1 MAKNP
6 DHPKKPVKTPK
17 SKAHRPD
24 VQPIGPALAELL
36 NPAINRGDAGLGSGT
51 GLQPPPDNSWD
62 RRSGGEAAAHR
73 ARASTRGTSEDVAK
87 RDASVTP
94 TTPRGS
100 PPPNLPPQA
109 GEGSRRLAPNDER
122 DFPADS
128 PPASPLPLA
137 GQSLPPTG
145 SGGQG
150 GGASA
155 KQGFDEAPQANYGTA
170 ATIPALDPELAR
182 QLGFTTE
189 EEDAAALARPPR
201 NKMEALGVA
210 ATADALENLIRE
222 GRPEFKGEDGQV
234 KIWTPHR
241 PPRPEKSEG
250 GVRFVIKSEY
260 EPKGDQ
266 PTAIKELVE
275 GISRQDRTQVLL
287 GVTGSGKTYTM
298 AKVIEATQRPAII
311 LAPNKTLAAQLYGE
325 FKSFFPDNAVE
336 YFVSYYDYY
345 QPEAYVPRTDT
356 YIEKDSSINEQ
367 IDRMRHS
374 ATRALLERDDV
385 IIVASVS
392 CIYGIGSVE
401 TYTAMTFALK
411 KGERIDQRQLIAD
424 LVALQYKRTQADFTR
439 GTFRVRGDV
448 IDIFPAHYEDRA
460 WRVNLFGDVVE
471 NIEEFDPLTG
481 HKQDELE
488 FIKIYAN
495 SHYVTP
501 RPTLV
506 QAIKSIKSELKWRL
520 DQLNNQGRLLEAQR
534 LEQRTTF
541 DLEMMEATGSCA
553 GIENY
558 SRYLTGR
565 RPGEP
570 PPTLFEYVPDNA
582 LVFADESHVTVPQI
596 GGMFKGD
603 FRRKATLAEYG
614 FRLPSCMD
622 NRPLRF
628 EEWDMMRPQSVAVSA
643 TPSAWELNESG
654 GVFVEQVIRPTGL
667 IDPPVNIRPA
677 RTQVDDLVGE
687 VRATAQ
693 AGYRSLVTVLTK
705 RMAEDLTEYLHEQ
718 GIRVR
723 YMHSDID
730 TIERIE
736 IIRDLRLGAFD
747 ALVGIN
753 LLREG
758 LDIPECALVAILDAD
773 KEGFLRSETSLIQ
786 TIGRA
791 ARNVDGKVILYAD
804 QMTGSMER
812 AIAETDRRR
821 EKQVEYNTEHGIT
834 PESIKKSI
842 GDIMNSVYERDHVLV
857 EIGDGGKGN
866 SWSDDVISIGHNFEA
881 VLGDLETR
889 MREAAADLNFE
900 EAARLR
906 DEVKRLRATEL
917 AVVDD
922 PTAKQ
927 RTVQGKAGAYAGTKK
942 YGEAANVPRGSSKR
956 GGNNTPRANSS
967 SPLAGSE
974 ASEARSRG
982 RGGGTTG
989 TNSKVHKPHLDE
1001 MHGPESLPYR
1011 PGRAA
1016 PRKPSPD
1023 DIEPGSGSKIFQ
1035 PTSSREAVLG
1045 RSTGGAPGH
1054 RGGWK
1059 KR

>member
-1 MAKNP
+1 MRHALVPAYQDKRVNFIANFVHGGEENALFSPHSAPHIPLMAKNP
-6 DHPKKPVKTPK
+6 DSAKKPPKTPK

-36 NPAINRGDAGLGSGT
+36 NPAINRGDAGMGSGT
-51 GLQPPPDNSWD
+51 GLQPPPDNSKD
-62 RRSGGEAAAHR
+62 RRSGGEAAIHR
-73 ARASTRGTSEDVAK
+73 ARKSTPKDFVEGAPRP
-87 RDASVTP
+87 TP
-94 TTPRGS
+94 LQPA
-100 PPPNLPPQA
+100 PQ
-109 GEGSRRLAPNDER
+109 
-122 DFPADS
+122 PA
-128 PPASPLPLA
+128 
-137 GQSLPPTG
+137 
-145 SGGQG
+145 
-150 GGASA
+150 GASR
-155 KQGFDEAPQANYGTA
+155 GFDEAPQANYGTSA
-170 ATIPALDPELAR
+170 PIPTLDPELAK
-182 QLGFTTE
+182 QLGYDVDDDDSF
-189 EEDAAALARPPR
+189 RPAR
-201 NKMEALGVA
+201 NKMESLGVQ
-210 ATADALENLIRE
+210 ATADALENLIRD
-222 GRPEFKGEDGQV
+222 GRPEFRKNDGSLKV
-234 KIWTPHR
+234 WTPHR

-250 GVRFVIKSEY
+250 GVRFELKSAY

-275 GISRQDRTQVLL
+275 GIQRNDRTQVLL

-401 TYTAMTFALK
+401 TYTAMTFAMK
-411 KGERIDQRQLIAD
+411 RGERVDQRQLIAD
-424 LVALQYKRTQADFTR
+424 LVALQYKRTSADFTR

-460 WRVNLFGDVVE
+460 WRVNMFGDTIE
-471 NIEEFDPLTG
+471 SIEEFDPLTG

-501 RPTLV
+501 RPTLI
-506 QAIKSIKSELKWRL
+506 QAIKGIKSELKWRL
-520 DQLNNQGRLLEAQR
+520 DQLNAQGRLLEAQR

-565 RPGEP
+565 KPGEP

-582 LVFADESHVTVPQI
+582 LVFADESHVSVPQI
-596 GGMFKGD
+596 GAMFKGD

-628 EEWDMMRPQSVAVSA
+628 EEWDMMRPQSIAVSA
-643 TPSAWELNESG
+643 TPGAWELNESG

-693 AGYRSLVTVLTK
+693 AGYRSLITVLTK

-804 QMTGSMER
+804 QITGSMER

-821 EKQVEYNTEHGIT
+821 EKQVEYNTAHGIT
-834 PESIKKSI
+834 PESIKRDI
-842 GDIMNSVYERDHVLV
+842 GDILGSVYERDHVLV
-857 EIGDGGKGN
+857 EIGDGGMA
-866 SWSDDVISIGHNFEA
+866 DDAVAIGHNFEA
-881 VLGDLETR
+881 VLADLETR

-922 PTAKQ
+922 PTIKQ
-927 RTVQGKAGAYAGTKK
+927 RGVAAKAGAYAGKKK
-942 YGEAANVPRGSSKR
+942 YGDSANLPAQLDKAAAKMKS
-956 GGNNTPRANSS
+956 RA
-967 SPLAGSE
+967 
-974 ASEARSRG
+974 R
-982 RGGGTTG
+982 
-989 TNSKVHKPHLDE
+989 KPTLDE
-1001 MHGPESLPYR
+1001 MGPGME
-1011 PGRAA
+1011 
-1016 PRKPSPD
+1016 
-1023 DIEPGSGSKIFQ
+1023 SKIFQ
-1035 PTSSREAVLG
+1035 PTNSRQSGPEFSG
-1045 RSTGGAPGH
+1045 RSTGGAPGK

>member
-1 MAKNP
+1 MAKKP
-6 DHPKKPVKTPK
+6 DTPKKPGKSPR
-17 SKAHRPD
+17 SKAHRPE
-24 VQPIGPALAELL
+24 VLPIGPALAELL
-36 NPAINRGDAGLGSGT
+36 NPAINRGESGIGSST
-51 GLQPPPDNSWD
+51 GLQPPPDNSRD
-62 RRSGGEAAAHR
+62 RRAGGEAAAHR
-73 ARASTRGTSEDVAK
+73 ARASTPKEFPQDSSHPMPLRPNPQPAGARKSSED
-87 RDASVTP
+87 
-94 TTPRGS
+94 
-100 PPPNLPPQA
+100 
-109 GEGSRRLAPNDER
+109 
-122 DFPADS
+122 
-128 PPASPLPLA
+128 
-137 GQSLPPTG
+137 
-145 SGGQG
+145 GGF
-150 GGASA
+150 A
-155 KQGFDEAPQANYGTA
+155 EAPQANYGTA
-170 ATIPALDPELAR
+170 ATIPMLDPELAR
-182 QLGFTTE
+182 QLGLPTA
-189 EEDAAALARPPR
+189 EDDDEALARPPR
-201 NKMEALGVA
+201 SKMEALGVK
-210 ATADALENLIRE
+210 ATAEALENLIRD
-222 GRPEFKGEDGQV
+222 GRPEFRKDDGSLRV
-234 KIWTPHR
+234 WTPHR

-250 GVRFVIKSEY
+250 GVRFELKSDY
-260 EPKGDQ
+260 QPKGDQ
-266 PTAIKELVE
+266 PAAIAELVE
-275 GISRQDRTQVLL
+275 GIQRNDRTQVLL

-298 AKVIEATQRPAII
+298 AQVIDATQRPALI

-325 FKSFFPDNAVE
+325 FKNFFPDNAVE

-367 IDRMRHS
+367 IDRMRHA

-424 LVALQYKRTQADFTR
+424 LVALQYKRTSADFTR
-439 GTFRVRGDV
+439 GTFRVRGDI
-448 IDIFPAHYEDRA
+448 IDIFPAHFEDRA
-460 WRVNLFGDVVE
+460 WRVSLFGDE
-471 NIEEFDPLTG
+471 IESIDEFDPLTG
-481 HKQDELE
+481 QKTDELS
-488 FIKIYAN
+488 FVKVYAN

-501 RPTLV
+501 RPTLI
-506 QAIKSIKSELKWRL
+506 QAMNGIKQELRWRL
-520 DQLNNQGRLLEAQR
+520 DQLNDAGRLLEAQR
-534 LEQRTTF
+534 LEQRTLF

-582 LVFADESHVTVPQI
+582 LVFADESHVSIPQI
-596 GGMFKGD
+596 GGMFRGD

-628 EEWDMMRPQSVAVSA
+628 EEWDMMRPQTVAVSA
-643 TPSAWELNESG
+643 TPAGWELNESG

-667 IDPPVNIRPA
+667 IDPPVDIRPA

-693 AGYRSLVTVLTK
+693 AGYRSLITVLTK

-804 QMTGSMER
+804 SMTGSMER
-812 AIAETDRRR
+812 AIAETNRRR
-821 EKQVEYNTEHGIT
+821 EKQMEYNEANGIT
-834 PESIKKSI
+834 PESVKKSI
-842 GDIMNSVYERDHVLV
+842 GDILNSVYERDHVLV
-857 EIGDGGKGN
+857 EVGEGKG
-866 SWSDDVISIGHNFEA
+866 SGWSEDVISIGHNFEA
-881 VLGDLETR
+881 VLADLETR

-906 DEVKRLRATEL
+906 DEVKRLRATEM

-922 PTAKQ
+922 PTVKQ
-927 RTVQGKAGAYAGTKK
+927 RTMHGKAGAYAGTRK
-942 YGEAANVPRGSSKR
+942 YGDAANLPVSAMKKKSVTSAIKASGSS
-956 GGNNTPRANSS
+956 G
-967 SPLAGSE
+967 
-974 ASEARSRG
+974 
-982 RGGGTTG
+982 
-989 TNSKVHKPHLDE
+989 SKVHKPHLDE

-1011 PGRAA
+1011 PNRAA
-1016 PRKPSPD
+1016 TPPAKPFGGESRIIQPTDSRQSGPEFGPSPRSSGGL
-1023 DIEPGSGSKIFQ
+1023 PGK
-1035 PTSSREAVLG
+1035 
-1045 RSTGGAPGH
+1045 